1 MRNLLFCLMTLVM
14 TSCVVAGPDYVRP
27 LTAMPEQWQVEY
39 QDVIARTDVQWW
51 QQFGDQ
57 VLAELIIQAVRGN
70 LDLRVAAARVDQY
83 LGLVETS
90 RSRYFPQIEAG
101 GSARRDEAAG
111 QSVDRYQAAFI
122 SAWELDLWGRIRRS
136 VEAAQA
142 QIAGSEAARR
152 AVVMTVVS
160 NVASNYIILVGLDQ
174 QLEIVRET
182 RRSYAEGLDLFRIR
196 LSHGAISQLELSQ
209 LESQYEAA
217 SQAVPRY
224 ESLIR
229 QQENLLSLLLGVAPG
244 PIIRGKV
251 LDQLTVPGIPAE
263 LPSQLLERR
272 PDIMAAEQDLVAAN
286 AAIGVASAE
295 YFPRISLTGLLGTA
309 SNDIGSLL
317 GSGTGIWSVAGAA
330 AAPLVNFGSISGQVK
345 QAEALQQQALFNY
358 QQTVLAGFKEVEDVL
373 IRIVKGREELEVQE
387 RQIRAL
393 EEYAQLARL
402 QFEAGSSSYLEVLD
416 AERTLFSNKLA
427 RSQLRSNL
435 LAAHIAAYKALGG
448 GWDAAAGHLASGQE

>member
-1 MRNLLFCLMTLVM
+1 MRYLLLCLMTLLL

-27 LTAMPEQWQVEY
+27 VTATPEKWHVDY
-39 QDVIARTDVQWW
+39 QAVMTLADAQWW
-51 QQFGDQ
+51 QQFGDP
-57 VLAELIIQAVRGN
+57 VLDELITQAVRGN
-70 LDLRVAAARVDQY
+70 LDLRSAAARVDQY
-83 LGLVETS
+83 LGLVESS

-101 GSARRDEAAG
+101 GSARRDGAAG
-111 QSVDRYQAAFI
+111 QSVARHQAALT
-122 SAWELDLWGRIRRS
+122 SVWELDLWGRIRRS

-152 AVVMTVVS
+152 AVVMTLVS
-160 NVASNYIILVGLDQ
+160 NVASNYIMLAALDQ

-182 RRSYAEGLDLFRIR
+182 RRSYAEGLELFQIR
-196 LSHGAISQLELSQ
+196 LNHGAISRLELAQ

-251 LDQLTVPGIPAE
+251 LDQLTVPGIPAG

-272 PDIMAAEQDLVAAN
+272 PDIIEAEQALVAAN
-286 AAIGVASAE
+286 AAIGVARAD

-317 GSGTGIWSVAGAA
+317 RSGTGIWSVAGAA
-330 AAPLVNFGSISGQVK
+330 TAPLVNFGAISGQVK

-358 QQTVLAGFKEVEDVL
+358 QQTVLTGFKEVEDVL
-373 IRIVKGREELEVQE
+373 IRIIKGREELEVQE

-402 QFEAGSSSYLEVLD
+402 QFEAGGSSYLEVLD
-416 AERTLFSNKLA
+416 AERALFSNKLA

-448 GWDAAAGHLASGQE
+448 SWDARASQLASGQQ